1 VSDQLALPR
10 ITAAAAVAFQQGVRL
25 SHRHGDHI
33 MAATNLPHA
42 LVHQVFS
49 VEDWERCK
57 FTSQAFADAAVSSLD
72 LIAAANP
79 AGDDPEPSFDWVR
92 ASNGKIPAAAII
104 PKHCDDLLMPCA
116 VCSQAATPVQAA
128 VHQYHM
134 PIHDRLQ
141 ASCTAQSAMPAL
153 VL

>member
-1 VSDQLALPR
+1 
-10 ITAAAAVAFQQGVRL
+10 
-25 SHRHGDHI
+25 

-92 ASNGKIPAAAII
+92 ASINKLHDVRR
-104 PKHCDDLLMPCA
+104 KHFAGLWMPCA
-116 VCSQAATPVQAA
+116 VCTQAARTLQVA
-128 VHQYHM
+128 VN
-134 PIHDRLQ
+134 
-141 ASCTAQSAMPAL
+141 QSYADP
-153 VL
+153 